1 MTPAMAPA
9 TKTGLEVAPTLS
21 TSLAA
26 LPSPVMIRILVK
38 YVLIRWTGPK
48 WPVGAPEPGYG
59 RSKPARTPCPA
70 RGPPTLTCRCGACSC
85 GRVPQP
91 RRLPP
96 TGPRSRSAR
105 GDLESQERGLGGR
118 HYQDAA

>member
-38 YVLIRWTGPK
+38 YVLIRWAGPK

-59 RSKPARTPCPA
+59 RSKPARTPARHGATDPDLQVRCLFVWSSAPA
-70 RGPPTLTCRCGACSC
+70 
-85 GRVPQP
+85 Q
-91 RRLPP
+91 
-96 TGPRSRSAR
+96 
-105 GDLESQERGLGGR
+105 
-118 HYQDAA
+118 AAAANRAKKL